1 LKSADWLFNK
11 RIISEITRVSHFDLS
26 NYIDTAKIMIN
37 KQLNTEWIKGV
48 KSSGSINDL
57 KISGFYP
64 LTDYFIIRSNAN
76 GDLVIKV
83 DAMNFNL
90 Q

>member
-1 LKSADWLFNK
+1 
-11 RIISEITRVSHFDLS
+11 
-26 NYIDTAKIMIN
+26 MIN

-48 KSSGSINDL
+48 KSSGSIKDL

-64 LTDYFIIRSNAN
+64 LTEYFIIRSNAN
-76 GDLVIKV
+76 GELMIKV